1 MPHEFHRQLARVRA
15 GDRQLFLQCRV
26 KALVSHQRDVAQ
38 LLAGVLERL
47 VNQADL
53 LAHPEA
59 KTVRADHAEQRR
71 EAQLARL
78 QDDDP
83 SATLPVDQVDNLK
96 LLLPR
101 PERDDGPLTGA
112 DRIEMAKPPEGIAE
126 RLHRRLLVSA

>member
-1 MPHEFHRQLARVRA
+1 VPGEFDRQFPRVRA
-15 GDRQLFLQCRV
+15 GDRQLFLQRRV
-26 KALVSHQRDVAQ
+26 KAFVSHQRYVAQ
-38 LLAGVLERL
+38 LLAGILERL
-47 VNQADL
+47 VDQRDL

-101 PERDDGPLTGA
+101 PERDDGPHACESNRDGQA
-112 DRIEMAKPPEGIAE
+112 SRGDRGTPQAPPPQA
-126 RLHRRLLVSA
+126 